1 MTREGGMF
9 LGWIDGVR
17 DSLGQAG
24 RVAVAGHAASGD
36 ALAATLPGD
45 PALRGGQLRLYPLA
59 DWVRTGLADDFSPD
73 LPLRA
78 VPGAVPLL
86 MWQSGAGGGFTP
98 WQSDRGGD
106 ALSRQDLGQIAPL
119 QDRFGEDRSTTCPPE
134 LAPHLFDTP
143 DRRLYAVVDA
153 AAIPDLLP
161 RLEAEELRRESLFQG
176 QAGEDL
182 AEVSPWLVEL
192 PKDSANLR
200 RLMTVSDRA
209 GRGWYGADAAL
220 FIHSRAD
227 FDGLRR
233 HLRKFTKLPD
243 EGGAWMFLR
252 FWSEQFRDYLAH
264 QPDAPLPGAFFDQ
277 IEALFCRMPGDR
289 WLRLAATRP
298 IPGDRARFLPAFR
311 AHARFL
317 LRRRFVGRLAAELDQ
332 TFANPPSVPRLAAYY
347 AQARARGYRAE
358 RAVLYYVETLHL
370 ARRLGLDEQTLLAR
384 PEAQAVEFYSD
395 VGRAHALRDL
405 VQSLEAA

>member
-1 MTREGGMF
+1 MTEAAGMF
-9 LGWIDGVR
+9 LGWIDGLR
-17 DSLGQAG
+17 DSAGQSG
-24 RVAVAGHAASGD
+24 RVAIAGHAASAE
-36 ALAATLPGD
+36 ALEKALPAD
-45 PALRGGQLRLYPLA
+45 PVLHRGQVRLYPLT

-78 VPGAVPLL
+78 APGVAPLL
-86 MWQSGAGGGFTP
+86 MWQAAGSKDFSPWHPGGA
-98 WQSDRGGD
+98 D
-106 ALSRQDLGQIAPL
+106 ALSRQDLGEVPPL
-119 QDRFGEDRSTTCPPE
+119 QDRFGEDRSATCAPA
-134 LAPHLFDTP
+134 LARHLFDRP

-161 RLEAEELRRESLFQG
+161 RLAAEELRHESLFQG
-176 QAGEDL
+176 KAGEDL

-192 PKDSANLR
+192 PADSANLR
-200 RLMTVSDRA
+200 RLMTQSDRP
-209 GRGWYGADAAL
+209 GRGWYGADGAL
-220 FIHSRAD
+220 FLHSRAD

-243 EGGAWMFLR
+243 ENGDWIFLR
-252 FWSEQFRDYLAH
+252 FWSEQFRDYLAN
-264 QPDAPLPGAFFDQ
+264 QPGAPLPGAFFDQ

-298 IPGDRARFLPAFR
+298 TPGDRTRFLPAFR
-311 AHARFL
+311 THARFL
-317 LRRRFVGRLAAELDQ
+317 LRRRFAGRLAAELGQ
-332 TFANPPSVPRLAAYY
+332 TYANPPSAPRLAAYY
-347 AQARARGYRAE
+347 ALARARGYRAE

-384 PEAQAVEFYSD
+384 PEARAVEFYSD